1 MTLQQINYLLT
12 IAECSSMN
20 KAAEK
25 LFIAQPTLTGAVRE
39 VEKEIG
45 ISVFHRTH
53 RGVTPTV
60 EGEEFLLR
68 IRRVYQQY
76 EEVMESYGDDVKCR
90 RKFAVSMQHY
100 SFAVNAFI
108 RMAKHYDS
116 NQFDLA
122 LRETKT
128 IDVIN
133 DVSTLKSE
141 IGIIYICDTNQRVIT
156 KLLKEHELDFTPLI
170 ECPAS
175 VYLARSHPLAGEK
188 ELTVDQLDPYPCLSF
203 EQGGETDIYFA
214 EEIMIEH
221 AYQKTVKATDRATMM
236 NLMEGLNGYTLC
248 SSIYSEK
255 LSGDQFLVIPF
266 KSDEDALSTMTIGYI
281 TKKNWE
287 LSSMGRQ
294 FLDEIEAVLD
304 ESREIHGDTVQR
316 RIS

>member
-304 ESREIHGDTVQR
+304 ESREIHGGTVQR

>member
-1 MTLQQINYLLT
+1 
-12 IAECSSMN
+12 
-20 KAAEK
+20 
-25 LFIAQPTLTGAVRE
+25 
-39 VEKEIG
+39 
-45 ISVFHRTH
+45 
-53 RGVTPTV
+53 
-60 EGEEFLLR
+60 
-68 IRRVYQQY
+68 
-76 EEVMESYGDDVKCR
+76 
-90 RKFAVSMQHY
+90 MQHY

-141 IGIIYICDTNQRVIT
+141 IGIIYICETNQRVIT
-156 KLLKEHELDFTPLI
+156 KLLKEHELDFTPII

-175 VYLARSHPLAGEK
+175 VYLAKSHPLAGEK
-188 ELTVDQLDPYPCLSF
+188 ELDFEQLEPYPCMSF

-266 KSDEDALSTMTIGYI
+266 KSDESTQGTMTIGYI

-287 LSSMGRQ
+287 LSSMGEQ
-294 FLDEIEAVLD
+294 FLDEIAAILD
-304 ESREIHGDTVQR
+304 ESRKLYGDTVHR